1 MAALRSLLFNLGFF
15 GWTLLVVV
23 LGLPCLL
30 LPRRYTYRL
39 GAFWVRVSLAL
50 LDRLVGLDHRVVG
63 LEHRL
68 GGAAIYAVKH
78 QSAWDTL
85 VFALLLDEPA
95 YVLKRELTF
104 VPFFGWLLRRAGMIP
119 VDRAGRASALRR
131 MIGQARRTA
140 AEGRPLLIY
149 PEGTRTAPGE
159 HRPYQP
165 GVAALYGQLGL
176 PVVPVALNSGL
187 FWGRR
192 QFVKRPGTITVEFL
206 PAIPPGLPRKAFMA
220 ELERRL
226 EGASARLCLPD
237 VDAVPHRHRTV

>member
-1 MAALRSLLFNLGFF
+1 MAALRSLLFNLCFF
-15 GWTLLVVV
+15 AWTLAIVV

-30 LPRRYTYRL
+30 LPLRFTYRL
-39 GAFWVRVSLAL
+39 GAFWVRIALAL
-50 LDRLVGLDHRVVG
+50 LGALVGLGHRVVG

-68 GGAAIYAVKH
+68 PGAAIYAVKH

-104 VPFFGWLLRRAGMIP
+104 LPLFGWLLLRAGMIP
-119 VDRAGRASALRR
+119 VDRAGKASALRR
-131 MIGQARRTA
+131 MVGRARRTA
-140 AEGRPLLIY
+140 AQGRPLLIY

-192 QFVKRPGTITVEFL
+192 QFVKRPGIITVEFL
-206 PAIPPGLPRKAFMA
+206 PAIPPGLPRRAFMA
-220 ELERRL
+220 ELEKRL
-226 EGASARLCLPD
+226 EGACARLCSP
-237 VDAVPHRHRTV
+237 DAVS

>member
-1 MAALRSLLFNLGFF
+1 MAVLCSLLFNLGFF
-15 GWTLLVVV
+15 AWTLAIVV
-23 LGLPCLL
+23 LGVPCLL
-30 LPRRYTYRL
+30 LPRRFTYRL
-39 GAFWVRVSLAL
+39 GALWVRISLAL
-50 LDRLVGLDHRVVG
+50 LAGVVGLGHRVVG

-68 GGAAIYAVKH
+68 NGAAIYAVKH

-85 VFALLLDEPA
+85 IFALLLEEPA

-131 MIGQARRTA
+131 MIGQAKRTA

-149 PEGTRTAPGE
+149 PQGTRTAPGE

-237 VDAVPHRHRTV
+237 AAAVPDHRRAV

>member
-1 MAALRSLLFNLGFF
+1 MAVLRSLFFNVFF
-15 GWTLLVVV
+15 FAWTLAIVVM
-23 LGLPCLL
+23 GLPFLL
-30 LPRRYTYRL
+30 LPHRFTYRL
-39 GAFWVRVSLAL
+39 GAFWVRVTLAVL
-50 LDRLVGLDHRVVG
+50 GGLVGLRHRVVG

-68 GGAAIYAVKH
+68 PGAAIYAVKH

-95 YVLKRELTF
+95 YVLKRELTDL
-104 VPFFGWLLRRAGMIP
+104 PLFGWLLLRAGMIP

-131 MIGQARRTA
+131 MIGQAKQRTA
-140 AEGRPLLIY
+140 AGRPLLIY

-165 GVAALYGQLGL
+165 GVAALYGQLDL

-206 PAIPPGLPRKAFMA
+206 PAIPPGLPRRAFMA
-220 ELERRL
+220 ELEKRL
-226 EGASARLCLPD
+226 EGACARL
-237 VDAVPHRHRTV
+237 AEAG

>member
-15 GWTLLVVV
+15 AWTLLIVV
-23 LGLPCLL
+23 LGVPCLL
-30 LPRRYTYRL
+30 LPRRFTYRL

-50 LDRLVGLDHRVVG
+50 LRRLVGLDHRIVG
-63 LEHRL
+63 AEHRL
-68 GGAAIYAVKH
+68 PGPAIYAVKH

-95 YVLKRELTF
+95 YVLKRELIF

-131 MIGQARRTA
+131 MIGQAKRTA

-149 PEGTRTAPGE
+149 PEGTRTAPGQ

-206 PAIPPGLPRKAFMA
+206 PAIPPRLPRKTFMA
-220 ELERRL
+220 ELEQRL
-226 EGASARLCLPD
+226 EGASARL
-237 VDAVPHRHRTV
+237 ARAA

>member
-1 MAALRSLLFNLGFF
+1 MAVLRSLLFNVFF
-15 GWTLLVVV
+15 FAWTLAIVVM
-23 LGLPCLL
+23 GLPFLL
-30 LPRRYTYRL
+30 LPHRFTYRL
-39 GAFWVRVSLAL
+39 GAFWVRVTLAVL
-50 LDRLVGLDHRVVG
+50 GGLVGLRHRVVG

-68 GGAAIYAVKH
+68 PGAAIYAVKH

-95 YVLKRELTF
+95 YVLKRELTYL
-104 VPFFGWLLRRAGMIP
+104 PLFGWLLLRAGMIP

-131 MIGQARRTA
+131 MIGLAKQRTA
-140 AEGRPLLIY
+140 AGRPLLIY

-159 HRPYQP
+159 RRPYQP
-165 GVAALYGQLGL
+165 GVAALYGQLDQ

-206 PAIPPGLPRKAFMA
+206 PAIPPGLPRRAFMA
-220 ELERRL
+220 ELEKRL
-226 EGASARLCLPD
+226 EGACARL
-237 VDAVPHRHRTV
+237 AEAG